1 MIYVMPEEDLFVYK
15 FRATLQDKPAKKP
28 ENSAKKPEEPAKP
41 REIRQNYACVTVKK
55 IAL

>member
-15 FRATLQDKPAKKP
+15 FRSALQDKPAKKP